1 MSVAITVQSVPITV
15 TVQDQNPITVS
26 ISAVGTPGPGVPVGG
41 TAGQVLTKI
50 DATDFNTQWANA
62 SNASKG
68 SSLLDFRSFPG
79 SYSASIFIM
88 TSAITANSFPEVNW
102 VYSAQG
108 NYSADEIALIASLT
122 TLIVSDVTPGSGF
135 TIYARSNELIQ
146 DQIPI
151 RWQWD

>member
-1 MSVAITVQSVPITV
+1 MSIPVTIQSVPITV
-15 TVQDQNPITVS
+15 TVQDQAPIVVT
-26 ISAVGTPGPGVPVGG
+26 I
-41 TAGQVLTKI
+41 
-50 DATDFNTQWANA
+50 
-62 SNASKG
+62 SNAGTINSTPSGKG
-68 SSLLDFRSFPG
+68 SSLLDFGPFPG

-146 DQIPI
+146 GEIPV